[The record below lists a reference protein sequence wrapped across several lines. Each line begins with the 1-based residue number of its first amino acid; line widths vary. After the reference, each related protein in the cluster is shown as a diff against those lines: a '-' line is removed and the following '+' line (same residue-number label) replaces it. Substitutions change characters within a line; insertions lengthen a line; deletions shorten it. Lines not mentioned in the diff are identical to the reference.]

1 MIRTVPRLAAVAAVS
16 LVTLAVAP
24 GPASANTPTATI
36 QFVNQAQ
43 LQPDGSALVS
53 LYYQCNPGYFGSAS
67 GSVVVYMEQPGA
79 FGSAST
85 SANCNDQKH
94 KLTLDLGPGPFTRG
108 TATASANVLNG
119 VAFGSSFTNKQAELT
134 VR

>member
-1 MIRTVPRLAAVAAVS
+1 MIRTIARLAAVAGS
-16 LVTLAVAP
+16 LMVLAVVPAT
-24 GPASANTPTATI
+24 ASANTPTATI

-43 LQPDGSALVS
+43 LQPDGTALVS
-53 LYYQCNPGYFGSAS
+53 LYYQCNPGYFGSTS
-67 GSVVVYMEQPGA
+67 GFVVVYMEQPGA

-85 SANCNDQKH
+85 PANCNDQKQ

-108 TATASANVLNG
+108 TATASANVFNG